1 MHTLLAWLQ
10 TPFKAAAQGHTP
22 GNTHARHAQASHALA
37 PPNPA
42 LKDWTLR
49 QLGRNAPEVDVA

>member
-1 MHTLLAWLQ
+1 MHALLAWLQ

-22 GNTHARHAQASHALA
+22 GNTHARHALA

-42 LKDWTLR
+42 LKDGALR
-49 QLGRNAPEVDVA
+49 QLGRNAPEVDFA